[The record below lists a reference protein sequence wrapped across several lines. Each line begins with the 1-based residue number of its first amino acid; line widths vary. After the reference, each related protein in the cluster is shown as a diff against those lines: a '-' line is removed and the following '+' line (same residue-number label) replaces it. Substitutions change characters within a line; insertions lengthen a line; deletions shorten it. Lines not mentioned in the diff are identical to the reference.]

1 MHRIKLSLEEV
12 NAIKS
17 LLDEAA
23 SQYSSVEDPMFLKNA
38 AIIAHEFPRRVRTFL
53 NDFKQLEYAP
63 SVCVVSGFPIDNVR
77 IGPTPE
83 HWKTK
88 ANHGCTKE
96 PEMLFVLLGSLL
108 GDLIGWATQQD
119 GHLIHEVMP
128 IKSEE
133 HEQIS
138 TGSEQVIWWH
148 NEDAFHP
155 YRGDY
160 VGLLCLRNPDGIAT
174 TFTSMDQVHL
184 KPRDLEVLFESHY
197 VIRPDA
203 SHQSTNG
210 EVHYVPENNN
220 HSHLIQTAYD
230 QIKELSENPPKLPI
244 LFGSRLAPYIRID
257 PYFMDKPDDAEA
269 QGALNS
275 LIREVDAALT
285 EIVLQPGDCLFV
297 DNYRAVHGRKS
308 FKARYD
314 GTDRWLKRINITR
327 DLRKSRGARLTC
339 RSRTLF

>member
-1 MHRIKLSLEEV
+1 MHRVNLSLEEI
-12 NAIKS
+12 NAIKT
-17 LLDEAA
+17 LLAETT
-23 SQYSSVEDPMFLKNA
+23 SQYSSVEDPMFLRNA
-38 AIIAHEFPRRVRTFL
+38 ALIVHEFPRRVRMFL
-53 NDFKQLEYAP
+53 NDFRLFEYAP
-63 SVCVVSGFPIDNVR
+63 SVCVISGFPIDDVG

-88 ANHGCTKE
+88 GNQGPITEA
-96 PEMLFVLLGSLL
+96 EMLFVLFGSLL
-108 GDLIGWATQQD
+108 GDPIGWATQQD
-119 GHLIHEVMP
+119 GHLLHEVLP

-174 TFTSMDQVHL
+174 TFTSMDRVHL
-184 KPRDLEVLFESHY
+184 SARHLEILFEPRF

-203 SHQSTNG
+203 SHHTRNG
-210 EVHYVPENNN
+210 SPHHQPENNHHYLVRN
-220 HSHLIQTAYD
+220 AYD
-230 QIKELSENPPKLPI
+230 QIGELSRNPPKLPI

-269 QGALNS
+269 QCALNS
-275 LIREVDAALT
+275 LIRAVDACLT

-308 FKARYD
+308 FTARYD

-327 DLRKSRGARLTC
+327 DLRKSRAARLTC
-339 RSRTLF
+339 RSRTVF